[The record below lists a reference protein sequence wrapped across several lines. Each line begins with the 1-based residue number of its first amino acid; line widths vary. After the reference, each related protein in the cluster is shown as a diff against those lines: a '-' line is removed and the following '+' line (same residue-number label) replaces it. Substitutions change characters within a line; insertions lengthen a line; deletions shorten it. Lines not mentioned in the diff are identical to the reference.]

1 WVQGLRDAPGSRRRT
16 MLVQHLRE
24 LVARV
29 FGLDTQA
36 VETTRPL
43 REIGLDSLLA
53 VELRNAVGREVE
65 KSLPAALLFDYPT
78 VDALAN
84 HLLADVLGLDDSPAA
99 GNAAAAGG
107 GETVDGLKDL
117 EPLSEEET
125 EALLLKELGSVDDGA
140 RNG

>member
-1 WVQGLRDAPGSRRRT
+1 
-16 MLVQHLRE
+16 
-24 LVARV
+24 
-29 FGLDTQA
+29 
-36 VETTRPL
+36 
-43 REIGLDSLLA
+43 
-53 VELRNAVGREVE
+53 
-65 KSLPAALLFDYPT
+65 

-99 GNAAAAGG
+99 GNAAAARG